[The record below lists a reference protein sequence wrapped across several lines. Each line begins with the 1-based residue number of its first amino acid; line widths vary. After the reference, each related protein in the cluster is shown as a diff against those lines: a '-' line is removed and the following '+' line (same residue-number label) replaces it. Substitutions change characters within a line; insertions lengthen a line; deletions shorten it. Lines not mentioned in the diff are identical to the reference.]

1 MIVFASALRERH
13 AFRDHAGPGIEHAR
27 EGDSEVFAIGSA
39 GSVCADYN
47 LILDQ
52 VAERDGLEA
61 LVLVDE
67 DTEIAD
73 ADFCAKVRQ
82 ALADPDVG
90 LVGCAGATGVESVAW
105 WAATV
110 NAGPVTQ
117 RYGEYGGGEID
128 TFGAT
133 RAGSPPAQVDT
144 VAGYLLVLSP
154 WAARTLRFDE
164 ELAIGVGFDLDFALR
179 LRQAGRKVVTADL
192 RVIRHKALKVVEEID
207 VWVEG
212 HIDLAEK
219 WDGRLP
225 GAPPR
230 PEDWKARA
238 RLAEA
243 ERDAARADCYSYYS
257 LLDAR
262 VAPLERRLAAMTDT
276 FSWRLTAPL
285 RVLNA
290 LRRGDATRRERDEP
304 RRARPQTG

>member
-1 MIVFASALRERH
+1 MIIFASALRERH
-13 AFRDHAGPGIEHAR
+13 AYRDHAGPGVERAG
-27 EGDSEVFAIGSA
+27 EGDSEVFAIESTGSIC
-39 GSVCADYN
+39 GDYN

-52 VAERDGLEA
+52 VSERDGLEA

-73 ADFCAKVRQ
+73 PDFCAKVRR

-105 WAATV
+105 WAARV
-110 NAGPVTQ
+110 SAGPVTY
-117 RYGEYGGGEID
+117 RYSEYGGGEID
-128 TFGAT
+128 TFAAT
-133 RAGSPPAQVDT
+133 RAGSPPAEVDT

-179 LRQAGRKVVTADL
+179 LRQAGRKVVTAEL
-192 RVIRHKALKVVEEID
+192 RVIRHKTLKVVEDID

-212 HIDLAEK
+212 HIDLADK

-230 PEDWKARA
+230 PADWKERA

-243 ERDAARADCYSYYS
+243 ERDAARAHAYSHYS

-285 RVLNA
+285 RALNA

-304 RRARPQTG
+304 RRSRPRTG